1 MTDKGA
7 LSSAVMDMNV
17 QNTQG
22 IGKKRTVM
30 TITLIT
36 LAIAAIGLS
45 ACNTVRGVA
54 KDVTSAADALDPSN
68 SE

>member
-1 MTDKGA
+1 MT
-7 LSSAVMDMNV
+7 L
-17 QNTQG
+17 
-22 IGKKRTVM
+22 
-30 TITLIT
+30 TLIT
-36 LAIAAIGLS
+36 LAFVAVGLS

>member
-1 MTDKGA
+1 
-7 LSSAVMDMNV
+7 MNSHK
-17 QNTQG
+17 THDR
-22 IGKKRTVM
+22 KRTVM
-30 TITLIT
+30 TLTLIT
-36 LAIAAIGLS
+36 LAFVAVGLS